1 MWNGERSKVYSR
13 PILGILSVTAILYL
27 NFGDKIHFPIIL
39 WQPKLSF
46 IGTNSSRFVDKGN
59 GEFFFVNGWN
69 SYWLM
74 EESVRASSRSKVSE
88 MLRRGAEMGMTVC
101 RTWAFSDGGA
111 DGSVALQIYP
121 GVFDERVFKALD
133 FVIFEARR
141 YKIRLILSLVNSLNA
156 FGGKDQYVRWAREA
170 GVNVTSS
177 TDSFFSHPIIKGYF
191 KNYIKSI
198 LKRTNSF
205 SKVKYSEE
213 PAIFA
218 WELMNE
224 PRCLSSSSGPAL
236 QSWIA
241 EMAAY
246 IKSLDQKHLVTVG
259 LEGFYGPK
267 TIERSEVNPGQWAA
281 SLGSDFLQNSATEHI
296 DFASVHAYPDSWI
309 PNATLEEKANYL
321 LHWMDSHIS
330 DVYDKIYES
339 ANKTQAGAGALI
351 WQLLVE
357 GVEQYSDEFSLVAW
371 EHPSTYKLILEQ
383 SCRIRHMFEKGEMN
397 RKIHHSGPC
406 SGLSY

>member
-191 KNYIKSI
+191 KNYIKS
-198 LKRTNSF
+198 
-205 SKVKYSEE
+205 
-213 PAIFA
+213 
-218 WELMNE
+218 
-224 PRCLSSSSGPAL
+224 
-236 QSWIA
+236 WIA

-330 DVYDKIYES
+330 DGEYVLKKPVLFTEVGFSLQGKKQGLYDRNLLLKIVYDKIYES